1 MPGAQGRQADGSV
14 VMCKKPL
21 LIALAAI
28 WCGACNVS
36 SAEPDVGK
44 VVAAAP
50 GRVEGASNVMPVG
63 TAVSGVIAEVLV
75 REGDRVAAGQ
85 LLVRVSCDN
94 IQKELEA
101 RKSTLAAAEATLQRV
116 VNGPRPEEIA
126 VGVANV
132 GLNEARSEEAG
143 IVLRRSLALVEG
155 VTISK
160 AQLDQS
166 KRDARMATALLDEA
180 RARLALLRAGSR
192 QEDIADAQSRRDAA
206 NALVEQAAVS
216 LNYCS
221 VRAPADGLILS
232 THVTPGQ
239 FISTSIPVTLLTL
252 VDDRKQRVRAEVDER
267 DIGKIC
273 EQQRAI
279 VTAENFPDVQVGAV
293 SEWMSPR
300 LSHRTMLGGEP
311 AEKSAR
317 DVREVIVALDG
328 RKPSWPIG
336 LRVLVKFAACSSTH

>member
-1 MPGAQGRQADGSV
+1 
-14 VMCKKPL
+14 MCKKLL
-21 LIALAAI
+21 LIPLVAF
-28 WCGACNVS
+28 WCGACNVN
-36 SAEPDVGK
+36 SAELDTAK
-44 VVAAAP
+44 VVATAP
-50 GRVEGASNVMPVG
+50 GRVEGANNPMPVG
-63 TAVSGVIAEVLV
+63 AAVSGVIAEVLV
-75 REGDRVAAGQ
+75 HEGDRVAAGQ

-101 RKSTLAAAEATLQRV
+101 RKSTLAAAEATFERV
-116 VNGPRPEEIA
+116 VNGPRVEEVA
-126 VGVANV
+126 VGIANV
-132 GLNEARSEEAG
+132 GLAEARSEEAS
-143 IVLRRSLALVEG
+143 ISLRRALALVEG

-166 KRDARMATALLDEA
+166 KRDARMSAALLDEA

-192 QEDIADAQSRRDAA
+192 QEDIAEAKARRDAA
-206 NALVEQAAVS
+206 QALADQATVS

-221 VRAPADGLILS
+221 VRAPVDGLILS

-239 FISTSIPVTLLTL
+239 FISTAIPVTLLTL

-279 VTAENFPDVQVGAV
+279 VAAENIPDVQVGAL
-293 SEWMSPR
+293 SEWMSPQ

-311 AEKSAR
+311 DKSAH
-317 DVREVIVALDG
+317 DVREVMLALEG
-328 RKPSWPIG
+328 KKSNWPIG
-336 LRVLVKFAACSSTH
+336 LRVQVRFAACSSTH

>member
-1 MPGAQGRQADGSV
+1 MG
-14 VMCKKPL
+14 KKLL
-21 LIALAAI
+21 LIVFAAL

-36 SAEPDVGK
+36 SAESDAAK

-50 GRVEGASNVMPVG
+50 GRVEGANSPMPIG

-101 RKSTLAAAEATLQRV
+101 RKATLAGAEATLQRV
-116 VNGPRPEEIA
+116 VNGPRLEEVA

-132 GLNEARSEEAG
+132 GLAEARSDEAG
-143 IVLRRSLALVEG
+143 ISLRRSMALVEG

-166 KRDARMATALLDEA
+166 KRDARMAAALLDEA

-192 QEDIADAQSRRDAA
+192 QEDIAEAEMRRNTAQAF
-206 NALVEQAAVS
+206 VEQAAVS
-216 LNYCS
+216 LNYCA
-221 VRAPADGLILS
+221 VRAPVDGLILS

-239 FISTSIPVTLLTL
+239 FISTAIPVTLLTL

-279 VTAENFPDVQVGAV
+279 VTAENFPDLQVGAV

-300 LSHRTMLGGEP
+300 LSHRTLLGGEA

-317 DVREVIVALDG
+317 DVREVVLAVDG
-328 RKPSWPIG
+328 RKSNWPIG

>member
-1 MPGAQGRQADGSV
+1 M
-14 VMCKKPL
+14 
-21 LIALAAI
+21 
-28 WCGACNVS
+28 N
-36 SAEPDVGK
+36 SAELDTAK
-44 VVAAAP
+44 VVATAP
-50 GRVEGASNVMPVG
+50 GRVEGANNPMPVG
-63 TAVSGVIAEVLV
+63 AAVSGVIAEVLV
-75 REGDRVAAGQ
+75 HEGDRVAAGQ

-101 RKSTLAAAEATLQRV
+101 RKSTLAAAEATFERV
-116 VNGPRPEEIA
+116 VNGPRVEEVA
-126 VGVANV
+126 VGIANV
-132 GLNEARSEEAG
+132 GLAEARSEEAS
-143 IVLRRSLALVEG
+143 ISLRRALALVEG

-166 KRDARMATALLDEA
+166 KRDARMSAALLDEA

-192 QEDIADAQSRRDAA
+192 QEDIAEAKARRDAA
-206 NALVEQAAVS
+206 QALADQATVS

-221 VRAPADGLILS
+221 VRAPVDGLILS

-239 FISTSIPVTLLTL
+239 FISTAIPVTLLTL

-279 VTAENFPDVQVGAV
+279 VAAENIPDVQVGAL
-293 SEWMSPR
+293 SEWMSPQ

-311 AEKSAR
+311 DKSAH
-317 DVREVIVALDG
+317 DVREVMLALEG
-328 RKPSWPIG
+328 KKSNWPIG
-336 LRVLVKFAACSSTH
+336 LRVQVRFAACSSTH